1 MSNCP
6 IVHCPMD
13 RISDDQ
19 TEWTSGTIV
28 VYDGGVESLESTPL
42 THHRLYQVKKGCW
55 KDQKVDIK
63 LRNLD
68 LFLEDFGTL
77 TELGRSLGSSWF
89 TLTKML
95 DNDKKKETPTFRPDK
110 RPPPGPPRK
119 KIGRINP
126 GGQNGPASPPMAGGG
141 GG

>member
-13 RISDDQ
+13 R
-19 TEWTSGTIV
+19 
-28 VYDGGVESLESTPL
+28 
-42 THHRLYQVKKGCW
+42 VKKGCW

-126 GGQNGPASPPMAGGG
+126 GGQNTGMGMIDGVFSIFIDEKYISDKNNLAVLDCFQIGGNLPVSFTTYM
-141 GG
+141 